1 MRLLFV
7 LEYFP
12 PHIGGVET
20 LFDNLTKRLVNKG
33 FDVDIYTSLVEGSQ
47 RFEMSEGRRIFR
59 EPLPFRHLFPLRGF
73 IPTARLARKADL
85 IHTTSYSAAGC
96 TALAG
101 LFTKKPTVITIHE
114 VWDKLWFELENPI
127 SASANYLLESAMC
140 KIYKNSVITVPSEY
154 TKRAILNKI
163 APAHPIN
170 VIPHGIDHSIF
181 NTKVKPS
188 YKFDFPTYMFHGRPG
203 ISKGLQYIFQ
213 AMPLI
218 EKEVPDA
225 KFLMMVSKRQRA
237 AYRIMMHHAERLGVK
252 DKIMFIE
259 PRTNAKEVAGVIKSV
274 DCCVIPSLSEGFC
287 FAAVES
293 QAVGTP
299 VVASNAGSLPEVVRG
314 GLFVKPRNAEDIAE
328 KVSKILQNKK
338 LRRKLG
344 ATGNK
349 FVKKFTWN
357 KAVNSYIKIYENV

>member
-20 LFDNLTKRLVNKG
+20 LFDNLTKRLVEKG

-47 RFEMSEGRRIFR
+47 RFEVSEGRRIFR

-85 IHTTSYSAAGC
+85 IHTTSFSAAGC
-96 TALAG
+96 TALAEI
-101 LFTKKPTVITIHE
+101 FTKKPTVITIHE
-114 VWDKLWFELENPI
+114 VWDRLWFELENPI
-127 SASANYLLESAMC
+127 SASVNYALESAMC
-140 KIYKNSVITVPSEY
+140 KLYKNSIITVPSEY
-154 TKRAILNKI
+154 TKRAIEEKI
-163 APAHPIN
+163 RPAHPIN
-170 VIPHGIDHSIF
+170 VIPHGIEHEIF

-188 YKFDFPTYMFHGRPG
+188 YTFDFPTYMFHGRPG

-237 AYRIMMHHAERLGVK
+237 AYNIMMRQAEKFGVE

-259 PRTNAKEVAGVIKSV
+259 PRNSRKEIASVIKSV

-287 FAAVES
+287 FSAVEA

-299 VVASNAGSLPEVVRG
+299 VVASKAGSLPEVVRG
-314 GLFVKPRNAEDIAE
+314 GLFVEPRNAQDIAE
-328 KVSKILQNKK
+328 KVTKLLTNKK
-338 LRRKLG
+338 LNNKLG
-344 ATGNK
+344 KAGSK
-349 FVKKFTWN
+349 FVKKFTWDR
-357 KAVNSYIKIYENV
+357 AVDKYIKLYEKM

>member
-20 LFDNLTKRLVNKG
+20 LFDNLTERLAEKG

-59 EPLPFRHLFPLRGF
+59 QPLWARHLFPFRGF
-73 IPTARLARKADL
+73 IPVARLGRNADV

-114 VWDKLWFELENPI
+114 IWDKLWFELENPV

-140 KIYKNSVITVPSEY
+140 KIYKNATITCPSEY
-154 TKRAILNKI
+154 TKQSILNKI
-163 APAHPIN
+163 KPSKNVN
-170 VIPHGIDHSIF
+170 VIYHGIDHKIF
-181 NTKVKPS
+181 NKNVKPS

-218 EKEVPDA
+218 EREVPDA
-225 KFLMMVSKRQRA
+225 KFLMMVSKRQKA
-237 AYRIMMHHAERLGVK
+237 AYNIMMRHAEKLGVK

-259 PRTNAKEVAGVIKSV
+259 PRANAKEVASVIRSV
-274 DCCVIPSLSEGFC
+274 DCCVTPSLSEGFC
-287 FAAVES
+287 FSAVEA

-299 VVASNAGSLPEVVRG
+299 VVASRAGSLPEVVKG
-314 GLFVKPRNAEDIAE
+314 GLFVEPRNSKDIAE
-328 KVSKILQNKK
+328 KVMKILNSRK
-338 LRRKLG
+338 LRSSLG
-344 ATGNK
+344 KKGNK
-349 FVKKFTWN
+349 FAKKFTWER
-357 KAVNSYIKIYENV
+357 AVDNYIKIYEKM